1 MPLSKTLLTA
11 AALGAVA
18 VAPSAAHAAEGVT
31 GVTAGGNVVQLHS
44 DSLPGLRHAPK
55 QVTGLRV
62 GETIVGLDRMPSREL
77 LALTSAGRI
86 ASLDVAT
93 GKATLKFPAP
103 VTGAVDLSAA
113 LTFAVAPDGATA
125 RIVTAGRDVTV
136 DLKTG
141 AATAGSGLTF
151 AAGDQ
156 HAGAQAAPALDYAAD
171 GRLIGID
178 AGQGAVAAQTAV
190 GAPTLGTVAALPF
203 RAVEPLRS
211 TVASDGT
218 MWTAARLGSDPLSRL
233 VRYDPATGR
242 ISGHYGLGV
251 ELAALAD
258 DGAVADDTTKPTA
271 AVSGSVLHRHVKRG
285 HSYYTGLRVKVD
297 EGGQTLVSLRLGDK
311 IAGFGLVS
319 RYTAGTSSLQISA
332 SRGDA
337 LRKAA
342 AEHRRARVH
351 LTVHDWAGNK
361 RIYDRTVRLSL

>member
-1 MPLSKTLLTA
+1 M
-11 AALGAVA
+11 
-18 VAPSAAHAAEGVT
+18 
-31 GVTAGGNVVQLHS
+31 
-44 DSLPGLRHAPK
+44 
-55 QVTGLRV
+55 
-62 GETIVGLDRMPSREL
+62 
-77 LALTSAGRI
+77 RI
-86 ASLDVAT
+86 
-93 GKATLKFPAP
+93 
-103 VTGAVDLSAA
+103 
-113 LTFAVAPDGATA
+113 
-125 RIVTAGRDVTV
+125 ITAGRDVTV

-203 RAVEPLRS
+203 KALEPLRS

-218 MWTAARLGSDPLSRL
+218 MWTAAKAGQPTHSHTSCATTR
-233 VRYDPATGR
+233 ATGR
-242 ISGHYGLGV
+242 ISGHNGLGV

-271 AVSGSVLHRHVKRG
+271 TVSGSVLHRHVKRG
-285 HSYYTGLRVKVD
+285 HSYYTGVRVKVD

-319 RYTAGTSSLQISA
+319 RYTAGTSSLQIGP

-351 LTVHDWAGNK
+351 LTVHDWAGNT